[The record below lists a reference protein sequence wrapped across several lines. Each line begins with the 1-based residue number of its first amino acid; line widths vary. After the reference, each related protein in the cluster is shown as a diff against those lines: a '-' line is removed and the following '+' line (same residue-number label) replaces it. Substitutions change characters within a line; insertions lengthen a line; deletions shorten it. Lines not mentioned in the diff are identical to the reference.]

1 MASTRRVPP
10 ACGDTSCQRG
20 LQACA
25 CVLPR
30 KEGHRSPDER
40 DLSRDR
46 TPQAHGI
53 LRVGNRASPGGTSLT
68 PKPQMLLEQSN
79 VSTASHLFFKTGLVK
94 VCSIEQSPLQCSGG
108 YKKFL
113 GWRSLGNTHSLG
125 KRASSHLSLIQA
137 PWKSPPRL
145 KSHCPTTAAT
155 PCDSHCDLDA
165 APEGLQTPSQQSQR
179 ADQHLGGGL
188 T

>member
-1 MASTRRVPP
+1 MASIRRVPP
-10 ACGDTSCQRG
+10 ACGDTSCQPG
-20 LQACA
+20 LRACT

-30 KEGHRSPDER
+30 KEGHRSPNER

-46 TPQAHGI
+46 TPEAHGI
-53 LRVGNRASPGGTSLT
+53 LWVRNWASPGGTSLT
-68 PKPQMLLEQSN
+68 PKLQMLLKQSN
-79 VSTASHLFFKTGLVK
+79 VSTTSLFFKTALVK

-113 GWRSLGNTHSLG
+113 GWRSLGNTHSPG
-125 KRASSHLSLIQA
+125 KRASSHPSLIQA
-137 PWKSPPRL
+137 PRKSPPGL

-155 PCDSHCDLDA
+155 PVTH
-165 APEGLQTPSQQSQR
+165 TP
-179 ADQHLGGGL
+179 